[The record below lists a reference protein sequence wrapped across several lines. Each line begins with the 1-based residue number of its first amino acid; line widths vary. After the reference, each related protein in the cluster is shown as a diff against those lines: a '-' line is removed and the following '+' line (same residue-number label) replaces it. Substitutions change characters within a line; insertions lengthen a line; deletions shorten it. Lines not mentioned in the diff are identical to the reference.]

1 MVRIIGSC
9 LRISEDTEIRLI
21 HLLSIFVRVIP
32 NLFTALQ
39 ISSFKVFFQI
49 SETLHQRTVF
59 RFSRSYQHNKQYY
72 LPIIIWLTNLLILG
86 KFSFLVLVAKNAKS
100 FSQKKYRCFFLLNPA
115 NLLLN
120 DTMQCIEINCSSTQ
134 TRLLSH
140 IQTSYDYQSIIKE

>member
-59 RFSRSYQHNKQYY
+59 SIFMILPAQQAILFANYY
-72 LPIIIWLTNLLILG
+72 MVDKPFDIGKILISG
-86 KFSFLVLVAKNAKS
+86 IG
-100 FSQKKYRCFFLLNPA
+100 C
-115 NLLLN
+115 
-120 DTMQCIEINCSSTQ
+120 
-134 TRLLSH
+134 
-140 IQTSYDYQSIIKE
+140 

>member
-59 RFSRSYQHNKQYY
+59 LPAQQAILFANYY
-72 LPIIIWLTNLLILG
+72 MVDKPFDIGKILISG
-86 KFSFLVLVAKNAKS
+86 IG
-100 FSQKKYRCFFLLNPA
+100 C
-115 NLLLN
+115 
-120 DTMQCIEINCSSTQ
+120 
-134 TRLLSH
+134 
-140 IQTSYDYQSIIKE
+140 